1 MRERP
6 IIFSGPM
13 VKAILEG
20 RKTMTRRPC
29 KGQRELSNIHDFQL
43 DCCPYGVPGD
53 RLWVRETWAPCNCGA
68 TDCTGVI
75 FKDHLGA
82 RKVTKWRPSIHLLRI
97 HSRITLEILNV
108 RVERLQEIREKDCF
122 KEGIDFRMEMFPQI
136 NRESKAQACFQR
148 IWNFIYGKDAWDN
161 NPWVW
166 VIEFSRAGGSE
177 VVQIK
182 KPAE

>member
-20 RKTMTRRPC
+20 RKTMTRRPL
-29 KGQRELSNIHDFQL
+29 KPQPDESKVNIKNIPPGFL
-43 DCCPYGVPGD
+43 RCPYGIPGD
-53 RLWVRETWAPCNCGA
+53 RMWVRETWAPCDCGA

-97 HSRITLEILNV
+97 HSRLTLEITNV
-108 RVERLQEIREKDCF
+108 RVEKLQEIVEQDAE
-122 KEGIDFRMEMFPQI
+122 KEGVFSVFEYGMPKHEAV
-136 NRESKAQACFQR
+136 NCFHSF
-148 IWNFIYGKDAWDN
+148 WNSIYGQDAWDK

-166 VIEFSRAGGSE
+166 VIEFR
-177 VVQIK
+177 VVK
-182 KPAE
+182 